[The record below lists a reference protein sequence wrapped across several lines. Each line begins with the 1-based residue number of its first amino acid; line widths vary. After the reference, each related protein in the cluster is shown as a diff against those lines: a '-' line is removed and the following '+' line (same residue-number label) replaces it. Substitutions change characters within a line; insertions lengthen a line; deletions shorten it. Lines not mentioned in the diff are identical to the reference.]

1 LSLQDLNCHVA
12 ARNRIFRC
20 QRLKHGAGRRPL
32 FLEACCAVAR
42 WGSSLAGALLFLKF
56 VGKVLSSR
64 ILGANLQGIDRW
76 STPDSKTPSRG
87 GTQKGKMCFLGRFGG
102 QSGLA
107 VLPGSRAPLI
117 KERMSEDCPVH
128 CWCNN
133 TYRIHTIRTRR
144 YMSAAPLLLVSPSN
158 PLSCA
163 CAHI

>member
-1 LSLQDLNCHVA
+1 METRRWPQAIVSRSLLCRSQMG
-12 ARNRIFRC
+12 F
-20 QRLKHGAGRRPL
+20 
-32 FLEACCAVAR
+32 FAR
-42 WGSSLAGALLFLKF
+42 WSTSLPQV

-144 YMSAAPLLLVSPSN
+144 YMSAAPLLLDSLSN
-158 PLSCA
+158 LLSCA
-163 CAHI
+163 CVHICCSAAWSFGHVNL